1 MADDDC
7 GSISENSSTDRTMAS
22 ANQTLS
28 TSTASKTNVHTRTAT
43 KKKKVAPNL
52 KFILLYFLK
61 RSQTVQSA
69 YGIKVRSPVRV
80 TCIPAHDSS
89 MLGKRPS
96 LKKGWTF

>member
-43 KKKKVAPNL
+43 KKKKSCTKL
-52 KFILLYFLK
+52 KIYFILFFKKIADGPICIRNQGQESGSGHLHP
-61 RSQTVQSA
+61 SA
-69 YGIKVRSPVRV
+69 R
-80 TCIPAHDSS
+80 
-89 MLGKRPS
+89 L
-96 LKKGWTF
+96 